1 MTFAAPD
8 ATASGKPYPV
18 TDVGGSPPRSLE
30 QFVGECEFGIDRDGR
45 SSRVKGVG
53 APGDDVVRFH
63 EKDLDH
69 SGKDVRVWAV
79 RPAGEGRFTA
89 ETISLF

>member
-8 ATASGKPYPV
+8 STASGRPYAV
-18 TDVGGSPPRSLE
+18 TDVGGNAPQSLE
-30 QFVGECEFGIDRDGR
+30 QFVGECEFGIDRDA
-45 SSRVKGVG
+45 SASRVKGVG
-53 APGDDVVRFH
+53 VAGDDVVRFH

-79 RPAGEGRFTA
+79 RQVGDGQFTA
-89 ETISLF
+89 EALSLF